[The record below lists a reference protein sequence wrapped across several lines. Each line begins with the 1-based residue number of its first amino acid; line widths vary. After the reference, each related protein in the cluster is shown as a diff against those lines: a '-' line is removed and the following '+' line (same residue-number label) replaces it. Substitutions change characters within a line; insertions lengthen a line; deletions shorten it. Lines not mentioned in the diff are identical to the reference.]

1 MGVKVCCK
9 MDFPSESVFAKL
21 THPKTDLSGQGNRWR
36 TVEDLGS
43 GMRVLWSEL
52 KIPFLAD
59 NDFCNGEYLGEH
71 MGGLTYSFVAIEHPN
86 CPPIK
91 SKIRG
96 EMRKGG
102 WRVTPINATSCTVA
116 FISVCDLKRSVPKSL
131 ALKGADGS
139 AKCLSELRK
148 MLRNDAKQ

>member
-1 MGVKVCCK
+1 
-9 MDFPSESVFAKL
+9 
-21 THPKTDLSGQGNRWR
+21 
-36 TVEDLGS
+36 
-43 GMRVLWSEL
+43 
-52 KIPFLAD
+52 
-59 NDFCNGEYLGEH
+59 

-131 ALKGADGS
+131 ALKGECNATRERSFGALTCIS
-139 AKCLSELRK
+139 MC
-148 MLRNDAKQ
+148 